1 MSVRD
6 EVREFLTSRR
16 AKVTPEQAGITAT
29 GQRRVKG
36 LRRSEVAMLADVSVE
51 YYATIERGNIA
62 GVSDT
67 VLEAIARAL
76 MLDDAEREHLFDL
89 ARAANGAADPV
100 RRRQPTTWQPRES
113 LLRTLDSVTAGPAF
127 VRNGRMDI
135 LATNLLGRAF
145 FDHVFNGPGRGN
157 LARFNFLDERSRAF
171 YPDWS
176 LASNVT
182 VAILRTEA
190 GRNPH
195 DKQLHDLIGELSTCS
210 DEFPIRWGAHNVR
223 RHGSGT
229 KHFHHHAVGDLTL
242 TYEGMELTAE
252 PGLSFLIYTAEP
264 GSDSEERLALLAS
277 IAATMRQEKT
287 QHGEAR
293 VRGPIDQTK

>member
-1 MSVRD
+1 MSTRD

-113 LLRTLDSVTAGPAF
+113 LLRALDSVTAGPAF

-135 LATNLLGRAF
+135 LATNLMGRAF
-145 FDHVFNGPGRGN
+145 FDHVFHGPGRGN
-157 LARFNFLDERSRAF
+157 LARFNFLDERSHAF
-171 YPDWS
+171 IPTGIWRQILPCRFFGRKPDAIRTINSSMTS
-176 LASNVT
+176 LASCLPAAMNSVSAGVHIT
-182 VAILRTEA
+182 SADTAAVLRIFTIT
-190 GRNPH
+190 P
-195 DKQLHDLIGELSTCS
+195 
-210 DEFPIRWGAHNVR
+210 
-223 RHGSGT
+223 
-229 KHFHHHAVGDLTL
+229 
-242 TYEGMELTAE
+242 
-252 PGLSFLIYTAEP
+252 
-264 GSDSEERLALLAS
+264 SE
-277 IAATMRQEKT
+277 I
-287 QHGEAR
+287 
-293 VRGPIDQTK
+293 